1 MNENQQL
8 PYSNNEE
15 REPVSS
21 KKVVRKE
28 HDMSFVKYIR
38 VLSDGKLSKSGEIRV
53 KTRELSERVGIEYEM
68 FRKILNKSKP
78 NQPRDCIIAICAALF
93 CSVEETNKALFYYD
107 DMPGIDSSEGCR
119 DYFIKQAL
127 EGNLDRSDDF
137 NYVDKSVELVNQTLE
152 SNHFSELRLSS
163 RTKSGDKKN
172 RLNDDVNGKINWIFT
187 EKYSDREKFF
197 SSLGEFYKPN
207 NYSVRTKI
215 EVDNNGEIQYLSKNS
230 NRNEIYLK
238 NKNDFLPKILD
249 KGTELFNKFTSII
262 NNANRQ
268 ELKKC
273 YEVLFDTKEWG
284 DRKSAKLKDGS
295 IVVYG
300 EKFNYNIPERSEY
313 FYAEISN
320 GKFKFSICK
329 NSMFMKEYLSV
340 NEFNQ
345 YYSHKQDSHK
355 LVLKTFYSIEEI
367 KEYCK
372 KNFKYYFD
380 VEYCYL
386 SYFTEMKKSLEEL
399 LNDIKNKKQF
409 IRNYHDLLGD
419 DPNMIFYFFKVENEF
434 ECFEKE
440 NTFPVY
446 KEYDPFA
453 EELGLNDDIEIGTY
467 LGEEKY
473 VEIVCKKEEAI
484 FEIENKKIILT
495 REDLITAYELGI
507 DDIEEVIKL
516 KLKISNFKKIYE

>member
-1 MNENQQL
+1 MNENKQS
-8 PYSNNEE
+8 PYSNNEKI
-15 REPVSS
+15 EPIAS

-28 HDMSFVKYIR
+28 HDISFVDYIR

-53 KTRELSERVGIEYEM
+53 KTRELSERVGIDYEM
-68 FRKILNKSKP
+68 FRKILNKNKP

-107 DMPGIDSSEGCR
+107 DMPGLDFTEGCR
-119 DYFIKQAL
+119 DFFIMQAL
-127 EGNLDRSDDF
+127 EGNVGKENDRDYISRG
-137 NYVDKSVELVNQTLE
+137 VKLVNDTLKLNE
-152 SNHFSELRLSS
+152 FSLLRLSNK
-163 RTKSGDKKN
+163 TKTKEAN
-172 RLNDDVNGKINWIFT
+172 IIVPNDRIEDIISEEYSER
-187 EKYSDREKFF
+187 EKYY
-197 SSLGEFYKPN
+197 SSLGIYYKPD
-207 NYSVRTKI
+207 NYSVTTQIK
-215 EVDNNGEIQYLSKNS
+215 VLDNNKIHHLIKKSKT
-230 NRNEIYLK
+230 EDVFELK
-238 NKNDFLPKILD
+238 YEGKFPTYIKPEADLEKKYEYILD
-249 KGTELFNKFTSII
+249 DSNKRELS
-262 NNANRQ
+262 
-268 ELKKC
+268 KC
-273 YEVLFDTKEWG
+273 YEVVYDTKNWG
-284 DRKSAKLKDGS
+284 FRKSAKLKDDS

-320 GKFKFSICK
+320 GEFKFSICK

-372 KNFKYYFD
+372 KNFKYYFE
-380 VEYCYL
+380 VEYSYL

-409 IRNYHDLLGD
+409 IRDYQDLLGD

-453 EELGLNDDIEIGTY
+453 EELGLNDGIEIGTY

-473 VEIVCKKEEAI
+473 SEIVCKKEEAI
-484 FEIENKKIILT
+484 FEIENKKMILT

-507 DDIEEVIKL
+507 NDIEEVIKL
-516 KLKISNFKKIYE
+516 KLKISDFKKIYEL